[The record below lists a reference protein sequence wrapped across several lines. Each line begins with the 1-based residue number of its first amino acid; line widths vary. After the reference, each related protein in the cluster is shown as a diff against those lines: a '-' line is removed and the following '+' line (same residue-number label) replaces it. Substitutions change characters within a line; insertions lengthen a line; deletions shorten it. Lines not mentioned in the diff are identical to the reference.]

1 MSTNAGLAPLRAA
14 EVFVFRAPIESPVR
28 TSFGIMHDRPAV
40 LIRVE
45 DADGFHGWGEVW
57 CNFPSC
63 GAEHRGRLLADT
75 VAPLAL
81 GREWTEPGELSAAI
95 ARKLEVLRLQCDEP
109 GPLDQTL
116 AGLDMALWD
125 LVARRAGKP
134 LHAMLGDAGM
144 TAMPAYASGINH
156 PGIPETIARTR
167 AEGYRVFKIKI
178 GFGAAQDAANV
189 EQALGALLP
198 GERLAVDVNQ
208 GWTLAQALEELPRL
222 ARYPL
227 LWVEEPLRCDS
238 PAADWAALAAA
249 SPLPLAAG
257 ENLRSM
263 AAFEAAIAAGSLTFI
278 QPDAAKWG
286 GLSRCRQV
294 ALAATRAGRTYCP
307 HYLGGGIGL
316 LASAHLLAAVGGAGL
331 LEVDCNPN
339 PLRGL
344 LAMPEPR
351 LADGLFHLTDA
362 PGLGVE
368 PDLAATQG
376 MLTFHAD
383 CR

>member
-1 MSTNAGLAPLRAA
+1 MSTRSGTAPLRAA

-40 LIRVE
+40 ILRVE
-45 DADGFHGWGEVW
+45 DADGCHGWGEVW

-75 VAPLAL
+75 VLPLAL
-81 GREWTEPGELSAAI
+81 NREWTDPGALSGAI
-95 ARKLEVLRLQCDEP
+95 AQKLEVLRLQCDEP
-109 GPLDQTL
+109 GPLDQAL

-125 LVARRAGKP
+125 LAARRADRP
-134 LHAMLGDAGM
+134 LHALLGDAGM

-156 PGIPETIARTR
+156 PGIAETIARTR
-167 AEGYRVFKIKI
+167 AEGFRVFKVKI
-178 GFGAAQDAANV
+178 GFGAQQDAANV
-189 EQALGALLP
+189 EEALAALLP

-208 GWTLAQALEELPRL
+208 AWSLAQALDALPAL

-238 PAADWAALAAA
+238 PARDWAELAEA
-249 SPLPLAAG
+249 SALPLAAG
-257 ENLRSM
+257 ENIRSM
-263 AAFEAAIAAGSLTFI
+263 AAFEAAIAQGALAVI
-278 QPDAAKWG
+278 QPDAGKWG
-286 GLSRCRQV
+286 GLSGCRRV
-294 ALAATRAGRTYCP
+294 ALAALKAGRTYCP

-316 LASAHLLAAVGGAGL
+316 VASAHLLAAVGGAGL

-344 LAMPEPR
+344 LAMPRPV
-351 LADGLFHLTDA
+351 LADGLFHLPEGA
-362 PGLGVE
+362 GLGVE

>member
-1 MSTNAGLAPLRAA
+1 MSTHSGTAPLRAA
-14 EVFVFRAPIESPVR
+14 EIFVFRAPIESPVR

-40 LIRVE
+40 ILRVE
-45 DADGFHGWGEVW
+45 DEDGCHGWGEVW

-81 GREWTEPGELSAAI
+81 RRDWTEPGELSSAI
-95 ARKLEVLRLQCDEP
+95 ARKLGVLRLQCDEP

-125 LVARRAGKP
+125 LAARRAGKP
-134 LHAMLGDAGM
+134 LHALLGDAGM

-156 PGIPETIARTR
+156 PGIAATIARTR
-167 AEGYRVFKIKI
+167 AEGFRVFKVKI
-178 GFGAAQDAANV
+178 GFGVRQDAANV
-189 EQALGALLP
+189 EEALAALQP

-208 GWTLAQALEELPRL
+208 AWSLAQALEAMPAL

-238 PAADWAALAAA
+238 PPADWAKLAAA
-249 SPLPLAAG
+249 STLLLAAG
-257 ENLRSM
+257 ENIRSM
-263 AAFEAAIAAGSLTFI
+263 EAFEAAIAQGSLAFI
-278 QPDAAKWG
+278 QPDAGKWG
-286 GLSRCRQV
+286 GLSGCRLV

-316 LASAHLLAAVGGAGL
+316 VASAHLLAAVGGRGL

-339 PLRGL
+339 PLRNL
-344 LAMPEPR
+344 LASPAPI
-351 LADGLFHLTDA
+351 LADGLFHLPEG
-362 PGLGVE
+362 PGLGVV

>member
-1 MSTNAGLAPLRAA
+1 MSTRSGTAPLRAA

-40 LIRVE
+40 ILRVE
-45 DADGFHGWGEVW
+45 DGDGCHGWGEVW

-75 VAPLAL
+75 VLPLAL
-81 GREWTEPGELSAAI
+81 NRDWTDPGALSDAI
-95 ARKLEVLRLQCDEP
+95 AQKLEVLRLQCDEP
-109 GPLDQTL
+109 GPLDQAL

-125 LVARRAGKP
+125 LAARRAGIP
-134 LHAMLGDAGM
+134 LHALLGDAGI

-156 PGIPETIARTR
+156 PGIPETIALTR
-167 AEGYRVFKIKI
+167 AEGFRAFKVKI
-178 GFGAAQDAANV
+178 GFGAQQDAANV
-189 EQALGALLP
+189 EEALAALLP

-208 GWTLAQALEELPRL
+208 AWSLAQALDALPAL

-238 PAADWAALAAA
+238 PARDWAKLAAA
-249 SPLPLAAG
+249 STLPLAAG
-257 ENLRSM
+257 ENIRSM
-263 AAFEAAIAAGSLTFI
+263 AAFEAAIAQGALAVI
-278 QPDAAKWG
+278 QPDAGKWG
-286 GLSRCRQV
+286 GLSGCRRV
-294 ALAATRAGRTYCP
+294 ALAALKAGRTYCP

-316 LASAHLLAAVGGAGL
+316 VASAHLLAAVGGGGL

-344 LAMPEPR
+344 LAMPQPI
-351 LADGLFHLTDA
+351 LADGLFHLPEGA
-362 PGLGVE
+362 GLGVE